1 MNLIPYDF
9 NSKQVQVQVLVD
21 ESGERRVEVRIAA
34 KRMESGYAA

>member
-9 NSKQVQVQVLVD
+9 NSKQVQVLVD

-34 KRMESGYAA
+34 RRMEIGYAA